1 MAEETGCLD
10 RNRKSPTGDTHAW
23 RQGRPLLRPVACE
36 PLTRPVGLL
45 ETGRLMRENPM
56 SILPAALFRQTRL
69 SGPHLGRSIH
79 EVSGPAEMKS
89 ILLDNYEAWRK
100 SPLIMRMLRPILGE
114 AILTAHGD
122 NWHRQRKSLQPAF
135 LRRQIEG
142 FAPIMAE
149 IAEATARRL
158 AAEDQPVEVQSVLND
173 ATFSVIERV
182 LFSDAREF
190 DRVRVRAAIE
200 VILGETGTL
209 RMSDLFPVPEW
220 MPRPMSVR
228 ALRAR
233 HVFRKAAMA
242 QIRRRR
248 ESGKSG
254 DDLLGLLLDLRD
266 PQTGEGLSD
275 RDIRDTVMTFIA
287 AGHETTAIALTWALY
302 LVASDAPTQDRLR
315 LEARAA
321 MPHQQ
326 AQGLSAA
333 DLPRLP
339 FSRQVI
345 EEAMRLYP
353 PAPIL
358 GRRAVAETEI
368 CGHPVRSGDVALLAF
383 YALHRHESLW
393 DHPDHFDPDR
403 FGPDRRPADR
413 YQFMAFGGGPRACIG
428 ASFALME
435 ATIFLSTLVARL
447 HFTPVEGHDVYPVMQ
462 VTLRPRGGMRLNVRA
477 LRG

>member
-1 MAEETGCLD
+1 MVEETGCLD
-10 RNRKSPTGDTHAW
+10 EASSSPPGDSYAW
-23 RQGRPLLRPVACE
+23 RNGEPLLRPVACE
-36 PLTRPVGLL
+36 PLTRLVGLV

-56 SILPAALFRQTRL
+56 SILPGALFRQTRL
-69 SGPHLGRSIH
+69 SGPHFGRSIH

-114 AILTAHGD
+114 AILTAHGE

-135 LRRQIEG
+135 LRRRIEG

-149 IAEATARRL
+149 VAETTALRL
-158 AAEDQPVEVQSVLND
+158 SAEDQPVEIQAVLND

-182 LFSDAREF
+182 LFSDAQEF
-190 DRVRVRAAIE
+190 DRVRVRSAIE
-200 VILGETGTL
+200 VILAETGTL
-209 RMSDLFPVPEW
+209 RMSDLLPAPEW
-220 MPRPMSVR
+220 VPRLMSAR

-248 ESGKSG
+248 ESGNSG
-254 DDLLGLLLDLRD
+254 DDLLGLLLELRD
-266 PQTGEGLSD
+266 PETGEGLSD

-302 LVASDAPTQDRLR
+302 LVASDAPTQKRLR
-315 LEARAA
+315 AEAAEAMAHGRA
-321 MPHQQ
+321 
-326 AQGLSAA
+326 LSAA
-333 DLPRLP
+333 DLPRLT

-358 GRRAVAETEI
+358 GRRAIAETEI
-368 CGHPVRSGDVALLAF
+368 CGHPVKKGDVALLAF
-383 YALHRHESLW
+383 YALHRHETLW
-393 DHPDHFDPDR
+393 DQPDHFDPDR
-403 FGPDRRPADR
+403 FSPERRPKDR

-428 ASFALME
+428 ANFALME
-435 ATIFLSTLVARL
+435 ATIFLSTLVAKL
-447 HFTPVEGHDVYPVMQ
+447 GFTPVEGHDVYPVMQ
-462 VTLRPRGGMRLNVRA
+462 VTLRPRGGMALNIQTVRN
-477 LRG
+477 